1 MKKTILLC
9 AAAFAMASCNSEKE
23 AAIVENVVAFTEVGD
38 TAMRVNAIEIT
49 VSNPKSLKGLTAEDF
64 DLINNAPDGYV
75 NPETGG
81 AIEVFAEDGIVVMKI
96 LDAIYESARTGH
108 EVVID

>member
-49 VSNPKSLKGLTAEDF
+49 VSNPKSL
-64 DLINNAPDGYV
+64 
-75 NPETGG
+75 
-81 AIEVFAEDGIVVMKI
+81 
-96 LDAIYESARTGH
+96 
-108 EVVID
+108 